1 MSFRRK
7 LTIYRYEGKPV
18 LQDNGRYTM
27 PEQIEVSVMASVQP
41 LKATEMEA
49 LPEGRRGARAVKVYS
64 SVELFMAD
72 QKSGQQA
79 DQFNWL
85 GRRYEIVASD
95 AYQCNVINHYR
106 AYAVEVNSR

>member
-27 PEQIEVSVMASVQP
+27 PEQIEVSVMVSVQP

-49 LPEGRRGARAVKVYS
+49 LPEGRRSARAVKIYS

-72 QKSGQQA
+72 QKYGQQA
-79 DQFNWL
+79 DQFDWL
-85 GRRYEIVASD
+85 GRRYEVVASD